1 MSRTEAESAIIVR
14 CNRKE
19 EVQVKCNRTSLNNA
33 LSFRWPV
40 KPTSRRCW
48 LATWSNP
55 QCPLPNQFTLLSHM
69 SVLMAGLYWRPSAS
83 TFTNSSQSKFV
94 TALQQPQVYRDHRLT
109 NTKTRLLECLHKE
122 QLDRVES
129 KDFKCQST
137 TKTNRRSWKEFLEV
151 KV

>member
-1 MSRTEAESAIIVR
+1 MEAESAIIVR

-19 EVQVKCNRTSLNNA
+19 EVLGKCNRTSLNNA
-33 LSFRWPV
+33 LSFQWPV
-40 KPTSRRCW
+40 KPTSRHCW
-48 LATWSNP
+48 PATSSNP
-55 QCPLPNQFTLLSHM
+55 PCPLPNQFTRLSHM
-69 SVLMAGLYWRPSAS
+69 SVLMAGPSWRPSAS
-83 TFTNSSQSKFV
+83 TFTSSSQSKFA

-122 QLDRVES
+122 LDRVES
-129 KDFKCQST
+129 KDFKCRST